1 MAWQLIY
8 TSAPRLLDAGR
19 TGFGTVARHRA
30 ISGILSSAVER
41 FSQFARQPGHDPK
54 RVIYSHRI
62 VTAGAGTY
70 HVLSCIR
77 DCGSDYTGRTSHI
90 AHHLIAELKEIRGLV
105 AHGITPADILLGM
118 DWRSSWSSSPR
129 FLDPGDEISLMEM
142 SSRPGAEW
150 QQETGMQANARLP
163 YHANARRGCYFIL
176 PARGN
181 ALKLF
186 HESLCEDRQGS
197 WEVTFTTC
205 LEPGDDIG
213 DFRWLGVAATSPQR
227 PQEESATRPIFDLTQ
242 PGKLPAPPE
251 SARARPM
258 ITETALAASPEN
270 DDTFAAESSVPKT
283 AEAATMSAAGAW
295 TPEPFAK
302 PKPKGR
308 LIFAGGVLILAVLLT
323 AGGVFYWQMQQNQR
337 VAGTQQRMEQQVDEL
352 WDKFSLPHKEA
363 ARWLKNQQDPALIAE
378 HEAALK
384 SIRKDMLEPGSEKVI
399 PTPTRMDPTD
409 QFKELLQDHADWAE
423 SYQEA
428 QLGADWAAQPPVAM
442 LAHAKPKVDAEKR
455 AWQKLGNHFERPVE
469 QTMPITK
476 ALTERVLTV
485 LRGGPKP
492 KGKPAEWKA
501 LLSFL
506 DASSQEPAWLSH
518 WESVDKAGAAEKPVL
533 PEVPEKVLADA
544 PTWFTR
550 QVLSKRPT
558 PAVVTTPAPASEI
571 PPPTPAPPPESAPMA
586 MLPPPVTS
594 TPPPTVPDVPV
605 TASPGV
611 MSEPAPQPAGA
622 DDALATHPI
631 YLLVVDPGASL
642 VPDLALLP
650 ALPVDDAMKVF
661 LSSQAGGRHLEEW
674 PLNATQSQGGV
685 SLVFSKSK
693 MAGKDRQIAFSQNR
707 LTQLPELQQDVR
719 LMARTGDGQK
729 LLFEV
734 RVMVSAPE
742 VLLTFSSAPVFSAS
756 ASGNQVLLSGMDAFL
771 RRLHLA
777 GTERPQF
784 ALRRDSH
791 MTGLPVYEL
800 MEDSSGEYRVRLR
813 QESSIPGAALI
824 KDINARI
831 AILEQGIQMEG
842 RLRDTLASNLAGR
855 AGRVNIH
862 NEAIAV
868 KKAELEKLN
877 QQLEELRKAPPS
889 KLDLPSGTYMLMETS
904 TGQKNLC
911 RVEIQPP
918 AK

>member
-1 MAWQLIY
+1 
-8 TSAPRLLDAGR
+8 
-19 TGFGTVARHRA
+19 
-30 ISGILSSAVER
+30 
-41 FSQFARQPGHDPK
+41 
-54 RVIYSHRI
+54 
-62 VTAGAGTY
+62 
-70 HVLSCIR
+70 
-77 DCGSDYTGRTSHI
+77 
-90 AHHLIAELKEIRGLV
+90 
-105 AHGITPADILLGM
+105 
-118 DWRSSWSSSPR
+118 
-129 FLDPGDEISLMEM
+129 
-142 SSRPGAEW
+142 
-150 QQETGMQANARLP
+150 
-163 YHANARRGCYFIL
+163 
-176 PARGN
+176 
-181 ALKLF
+181 
-186 HESLCEDRQGS
+186 
-197 WEVTFTTC
+197 
-205 LEPGDDIG
+205 
-213 DFRWLGVAATSPQR
+213 
-227 PQEESATRPIFDLTQ
+227 
-242 PGKLPAPPE
+242 
-251 SARARPM
+251 
-258 ITETALAASPEN
+258 
-270 DDTFAAESSVPKT
+270 
-283 AEAATMSAAGAW
+283 
-295 TPEPFAK
+295 
-302 PKPKGR
+302 
-308 LIFAGGVLILAVLLT
+308 
-323 AGGVFYWQMQQNQR
+323 
-337 VAGTQQRMEQQVDEL
+337 
-352 WDKFSLPHKEA
+352 
-363 ARWLKNQQDPALIAE
+363 
-378 HEAALK
+378 
-384 SIRKDMLEPGSEKVI
+384 
-399 PTPTRMDPTD
+399 
-409 QFKELLQDHADWAE
+409 
-423 SYQEA
+423 
-428 QLGADWAAQPPVAM
+428 
-442 LAHAKPKVDAEKR
+442 
-455 AWQKLGNHFERPVE
+455 
-469 QTMPITK
+469 
-476 ALTERVLTV
+476 
-485 LRGGPKP
+485 
-492 KGKPAEWKA
+492 
-501 LLSFL
+501 
-506 DASSQEPAWLSH
+506 
-518 WESVDKAGAAEKPVL
+518 
-533 PEVPEKVLADA
+533 
-544 PTWFTR
+544 
-550 QVLSKRPT
+550 
-558 PAVVTTPAPASEI
+558 
-571 PPPTPAPPPESAPMA
+571 MA